1 MKKMTAY
8 LLAALIFAGGLAST
22 TVNGQD
28 TGQAGF
34 VVSLKNGSTIR
45 GRTLARDE
53 STGKLRLVMTESA
66 TGAAESYAVISM
78 ADADTIRASASTTD
92 SIRIKLIGGSELRC
106 KEFDL
111 SRDVV
116 TVKLG
121 TASRVEVRWDEIESI
136 TFTGA

>member
-1 MKKMTAY
+1 MKKMTA
-8 LLAALIFAGGLAST
+8 LLLVGLIFAGNLASRT
-22 TVNGQD
+22 ANAQES
-28 TGQAGF
+28 GQAGF

-53 STGKLRLVMTESA
+53 PSGKLRLVMTESS

-78 ADADTIRASASTTD
+78 ADADSIRASASNTD
-92 SIRIKLIGGSELRC
+92 SIRIRLIGGSELRC

-111 SRDVV
+111 NRDVV

-136 TFTGA
+136 SFTGA